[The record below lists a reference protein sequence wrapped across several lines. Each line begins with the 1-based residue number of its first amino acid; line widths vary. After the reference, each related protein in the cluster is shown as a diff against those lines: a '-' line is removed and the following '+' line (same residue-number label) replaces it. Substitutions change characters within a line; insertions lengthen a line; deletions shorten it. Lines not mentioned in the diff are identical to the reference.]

1 MIIKVSGDIL
11 LTSAQ
16 AIAHAV
22 APADHFENGLA
33 LALREQWPAM
43 VRDFRHYCHQNH
55 AKPGEV
61 WMWGGPEGK
70 VVVSLMVQEP
80 VEGTAFSWG
89 SPGASH
95 ALLCESRAQALR
107 HLIDSEKISSL
118 ALPRLATGVGK
129 LDWADVEPL
138 IEQHLGSLDIPV
150 YVYETYVKGERA
162 EEPAAKAA

>member
-70 VVVSLMVQEP
+70 VVISLMVQEP
-80 VEGTAFSWG
+80 VEGPHSHG
-89 SPGASH
+89 VHPGPATLSYVNH
-95 ALLCESRAQALR
+95 ALKALR

>member
-1 MIIKVSGDIL
+1 MIVNVSGDIL

-22 APADHFENGLA
+22 APADHFETGLA

-55 AKPGEV
+55 AKPGDV

-70 VVVSLMVQEP
+70 IIINLMVQEP
-80 VEGTAFSWG
+80 VGGAHSHG
-89 SPGASH
+89 VHPGPATIPYINH
-95 ALLCESRAQALR
+95 ALKALR
-107 HLIDSEKISSL
+107 HLVEAETISSL

-129 LDWADVEPL
+129 LDWSEVEPL
-138 IEQHLGSLDIPV
+138 IEQHLGSLDLPV
-150 YVYETYVKGERA
+150 YVYETYVKGKQA
-162 EEPAAKAA
+162 EETATKAA